1 MRSLSITGLVLGALG
16 PLIMLAP
23 VILALLGTEG
33 FVEAGWALLFLTIP
47 LGLILEIAGVTL
59 VIIAA
64 SLALRRRY
72 RPRSV
77 PIVGISLAG
86 SGLLAQ
92 IMGIG
97 GLISTGE
104 NWAAAVLLAGMAMSL
119 AGVIMCAVVGLRY
132 TRRLWR

>member
-1 MRSLSITGLVLGALG
+1 MKSLSITGLVLGALG
-16 PLIMLAP
+16 PLLMLAP

-92 IMGIG
+92 ILGVG

-104 NWAAAVLLAGMAMSL
+104 NWAAAVLIAGMAMSL
-119 AGVIMCAVVGLRY
+119 TGVIMCAVVGLRH
-132 TRRLWR
+132 TRRRWR

>member
-16 PLIMLAP
+16 PLLMLAP
-23 VILALLGTEG
+23 VVLALLGTEG
-33 FVEAGWALLFLTIP
+33 FVEAGWAFLFLAIP
-47 LGLILEIAGVTL
+47 LGLMLQIAGVTL

-86 SGLLAQ
+86 AGLLTQAL
-92 IMGIG
+92 GIA
-97 GLISTGE
+97 GLISSGE
-104 NWAAAVLLAGMAMSL
+104 NWAAALLLAGMALSL
-119 AGVIMCAVVGLRY
+119 TGIIMCAVVGLRH
-132 TRRLWR
+132 TRRRWR

>member
-16 PLIMLAP
+16 PLLMLAP
-23 VILALLGTEG
+23 VVLALLGTEG
-33 FVEAGWALLFLTIP
+33 FVEAGWAFLFLTIP
-47 LGLILEIAGVTL
+47 LGLILQIAGVVL

-86 SGLLAQ
+86 AGLLTQ
-92 IMGIG
+92 VLGIA
-97 GLISTGE
+97 GLISSGE
-104 NWAAAVLLAGMAMSL
+104 NWAAALLLAGMALSL
-119 AGVIMCAVVGLRY
+119 TGIIMCAVVGLRH
-132 TRRLWR
+132 TRRRWR